1 MTLKFAIMTVMEIT
15 FVIILLY
22 GLWNENRLITFEERM
37 EDAIARWL
45 ATKIIKRRRRIKS
58 DRKRQ
63 KGNIC

>member
-15 FVIILLY
+15 FAIILLY
-22 GLWNENRLITFEERM
+22 GLWNENRLIAFEERI
-37 EDAIARWL
+37 ETAVARWL

-63 KGNIC
+63 NGNIC

>member
-37 EDAIARWL
+37 EDAVARWL
-45 ATKIIKRRRRIKS
+45 ATKIIKRRRRIKN

-63 KGNIC
+63 NGNIC

>member
-22 GLWNENRLITFEERM
+22 GLWNENRLIAFEERM

-63 KGNIC
+63 NGNIC

>member
-1 MTLKFAIMTVMEIT
+1 MELRFAITTVIEIA
-15 FVIILLY
+15 FVVAFLYALWHEGKIIA
-22 GLWNENRLITFEERM
+22 FEERM

-63 KGNIC
+63 NENIC

>member
-22 GLWNENRLITFEERM
+22 GLWNENRLIAFEERM
-37 EDAIARWL
+37 EDVIARWL
-45 ATKIIKRRRRIKS
+45 ATKIIKRRRRIKN

-63 KGNIC
+63 NGNIC

>member
-37 EDAIARWL
+37 EDAVARWL
-45 ATKIIKRRRRIKS
+45 AKKIINRRRRIKS

-63 KGNIC
+63 NGNIC

>member
-15 FVIILLY
+15 FVTILLY
-22 GLWNENRLITFEERM
+22 GLWNENRLIAFEERI
-37 EDAIARWL
+37 EDAVARWL

-63 KGNIC
+63 NENIC

>member
-1 MTLKFAIMTVMEIT
+1 MTLKFVIMTVMEIT

-22 GLWNENRLITFEERM
+22 GLWNENRLIAFEERM

-63 KGNIC
+63 NGNIC

>member
-63 KGNIC
+63 NGNIC

>member
-37 EDAIARWL
+37 EDAVARWL
-45 ATKIIKRRRRIKS
+45 AKKIINRRRRIKS

-63 KGNIC
+63 NENIC

>member
-22 GLWNENRLITFEERM
+22 GLWNENRLIAFEERM

-45 ATKIIKRRRRIKS
+45 ATKIIKRRRRIKN

-63 KGNIC
+63 NGNIC

>member
-1 MTLKFAIMTVMEIT
+1 MTLKFAIMTAMEIT

-22 GLWNENRLITFEERM
+22 GLWNENRLIAFEERM
-37 EDAIARWL
+37 EDAVARWL

-63 KGNIC
+63 NGNIC

>member
-37 EDAIARWL
+37 EDAVARWL
-45 ATKIIKRRRRIKS
+45 AKKIINRRRRIKS
-58 DRKRQ
+58 ARKRQ
-63 KGNIC
+63 NGNIC

>member
-37 EDAIARWL
+37 EDAVARWL
-45 ATKIIKRRRRIKS
+45 AKKIINRRRRAAV
-58 DRKRQ
+58 DRRRQ
-63 KGNIC
+63 NEKVR

>member
-22 GLWNENRLITFEERM
+22 GLWNENRLIAFEERM
-37 EDAIARWL
+37 ENAIARWL

-63 KGNIC
+63 NGNIC

>member
-45 ATKIIKRRRRIKS
+45 ATKIMKRRRRIKS

-63 KGNIC
+63 NGNIC

>member
-22 GLWNENRLITFEERM
+22 GLWNENRLIAFEKRM

-63 KGNIC
+63 NGNIC

>member
-22 GLWNENRLITFEERM
+22 GLWNENRLIAFEERM
-37 EDAIARWL
+37 EDAVARWF
-45 ATKIIKRRRRIKS
+45 ATKIIKRRRRVKS

-63 KGNIC
+63 NGNIC

>member
-63 KGNIC
+63 NANIC

>member
-63 KGNIC
+63 NENIC

>member
-22 GLWNENRLITFEERM
+22 GLWNENRLIAFEERM
-37 EDAIARWL
+37 EDAVARWL

-63 KGNIC
+63 NENIC